1 MKKTEAKKEPNTVT
15 MPSVNP
21 KASQSKPLSGS
32 NHEQFTL
39 ILVNQVASSMSTAH
53 SDEKDRQKQ
62 IASCLEAMV
71 GISPQDESEGMLAA
85 QMVACHNA
93 AMECFRR
100 AMIKEQ
106 PLAGRQQNL
115 SFAYKLCR
123 TYTLHM
129 EALDKHRGKGQQKVT
144 VEHVHVHQGGQAIVG
159 NVQTGAGVQPKSE
172 EQPDAKTITHAPE
185 SEMRSPFEAVGEAVP
200 QRRDEER

>member
-39 ILVNQVASSMSTAH
+39 ILVNQVASSMWTAH

-123 TYTLHM
+123 TYTLTHGGPRQ
-129 EALDKHRGKGQQKVT
+129 APGQGQQKV
-144 VEHVHVHQGGQAIVG
+144 H
-159 NVQTGAGVQPKSE
+159 S
-172 EQPDAKTITHAPE
+172 
-185 SEMRSPFEAVGEAVP
+185 
-200 QRRDEER
+200 